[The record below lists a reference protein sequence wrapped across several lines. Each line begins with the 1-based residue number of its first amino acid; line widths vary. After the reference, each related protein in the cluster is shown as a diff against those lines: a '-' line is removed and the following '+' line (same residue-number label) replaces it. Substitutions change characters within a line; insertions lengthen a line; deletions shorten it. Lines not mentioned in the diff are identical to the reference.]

1 MSLRQ
6 DDRRL
11 IQQLFASATGIA
23 SICEE
28 WATEGQSP
36 KLTLNEYDY
45 ANWELGKAI
54 ESLQRLQGGIQ
65 TIIMLAG
72 GEIDRRKRQ

>member
-1 MSLRQ
+1 MSLRH
-6 DDRRL
+6 DDRGL
-11 IQQLFASATGIA
+11 IRQLFASATGIA

-28 WATEGQSP
+28 WATKGQSS

-65 TIIMLAG
+65 TIVNLAG
-72 GEIDRRKRQ
+72 CEIKGPKR